1 MALQSQLKDRKSNEL
16 LQTPEFWHGLAAH
29 GIGVSQT
36 DPVKSIAE
44 QSQVKLRKS
53 AESLQTPEF

>member
-1 MALQSQLKDRKSNEL
+1 MAEQSQVELRKSAEL
-16 LQTPEFWHGLAAH
+16 LQVPEFWHGSAAH

-36 DPVKSIAE
+36 DPVNSVAE

-53 AESLQTPEF
+53 TELLQVPEF